1 MPILMIMGLTR
12 AQHGIMITL
21 QIWFPVGVVAV
32 SSEIGGA
39 FSVLDHTLITMGFC
53 SATMDP
59 LDWSVL
65 GNGSIGFGGAR
76 LSSLL
81 KLRIL

>member
-1 MPILMIMGLTR
+1 MIMGLTR
-12 AQHGIMITL
+12 AQYGIMIRL

-32 SSEIGGA
+32 SSEIEGA

-53 SATMDP
+53 SVTMDP
-59 LDWSVL
+59 IDWSVV
-65 GNGSIGFGGAR
+65 GNGYIGFGGAG
-76 LSSLL
+76 LSSLM